1 MQWGAPVIIN
11 DLLCTLVIMQDL
23 SNDYLVS
30 LDVSNFEHP
39 VNSSEFELV
48 RQAMIARES
57 GNATMEVWL
66 PIQREVRVWLW
77 GGGQS
82 GVLLTY
88 LSLFLCRSGELHSDK
103 CDVLLCSSGR
113 NFIQVS
119 NTHTQLEQ

>member
-1 MQWGAPVIIN
+1 MGSSCNNNNYQLN
-11 DLLCTLVIMQDL
+11 YLLCSLVIMQDL

-66 PIQREVRVWLW
+66 PIQREVRVWLGG

-88 LSLFLCRSGELHSDK
+88 LSLSFSVVQESYILTNVTYYYAPVEGTSFR
-103 CDVLLCSSGR
+103 
-113 NFIQVS
+113 
-119 NTHTQLEQ
+119 